1 MEKEGIPQ
9 PLVSQPA
16 TASAPPMPLGGE
28 ATPYYRGPPQEP
40 HSVDHMTAASAPPPY
55 HMVDQTQQ
63 QAMHGYNAPLLHH
76 PTPGYQGKGLTVS
89 TFVGDLSACLDNSS
103 QQ

>member
-1 MEKEGIPQ
+1 MEKEGLPQ

-28 ATPYYRGPPQEP
+28 ATPYYRGPPEEP
-40 HSVDHMTAASAPPPY
+40 HSVDRMTAASAPPPY

-63 QAMHGYNAPLLHH
+63 QAMRSFPMARI
-76 PTPGYQGKGLTVS
+76 
-89 TFVGDLSACLDNSS
+89 
-103 QQ
+103 